1 MARASHPI
9 LGCKSVSANGAT
21 QAIEVEER
29 GWWGGGREKRK
40 KRKREQKKKNPHN
53 THATRNTRA
62 PTSARRERQRGG
74 GGESVRDPREYRAG
88 QKGFLT
94 IERHSI
100 SAQLI
105 YAE

>member
-29 GWWGGGREKRK
+29 VLAGGVVERKERRGRENKKKKSTQHTRDTQHARADERAERETEGGR
-40 KRKREQKKKNPHN
+40 
-53 THATRNTRA
+53 
-62 PTSARRERQRGG
+62 
-74 GGESVRDPREYRAG
+74 ESVRDPREYRAG

>member
-29 GWWGGGREKRK
+29 GLVGGGREKRK
-40 KRKREQKKKNPHN
+40 KRKREQKKNPHN
-53 THATRNTRA
+53 TLATRNTRA
-62 PTSARRERQRGG
+62 PTSARRERGG
-74 GGESVRDPREYRAG
+74 GRESVRDPREYRAG